1 MMIDNTFVVYG
12 GFENKG
18 AWVATKLAYTLD
30 TSNTSAKW
38 ERTDDINLPLGL
50 THGAHV
56 RLGSKIINCGG
67 YLGKHPGDHTAACIV
82 YDHSKPLGQKW
93 STLASLPDGRG
104 GGGMF
109 YNTQYNAI
117 YYVSGAQRYVTR
129 YENGT
134 DVLQDTVDFNTT
146 WMYSFNNPGNGWV
159 TKASLPYASNHM
171 MAVTTKDG
179 NGKERHYAF
188 GGQKK
193 EDECNGNYALL
204 YEYDAIA
211 NVWIRRQD
219 MLIPRAH
226 GSESTIPIGC
236 GFLLVAGNSNGCAI
250 ISDVTYYNVATDT
263 WTNIGKLP
271 SSLNTPVCD
280 INRNTDDMY
289 CETGKIGAKNSYYR
303 QIIF

>member
-1 MMIDNTFVVYG
+1 
-12 GFENKG
+12 
-18 AWVATKLAYTLD
+18 
-30 TSNTSAKW
+30 
-38 ERTDDINLPLGL
+38 
-50 THGAHV
+50 
-56 RLGSKIINCGG
+56 
-67 YLGKHPGDHTAACIV
+67 
-82 YDHSKPLGQKW
+82 
-93 STLASLPDGRG
+93 
-104 GGGMF
+104 
-109 YNTQYNAI
+109 
-117 YYVSGAQRYVTR
+117 
-129 YENGT
+129 
-134 DVLQDTVDFNTT
+134 
-146 WMYSFNNPGNGWV
+146 
-159 TKASLPYASNHM
+159 M

-179 NGKERHYAF
+179 SGKERHYAF

-263 WTNIGKLP
+263 WTNIGNLP

-280 INRNTDDMY
+280 INRNTDVMY